1 MILHQIN
8 PNRTTACGHV
18 SVQHE
23 CLFSCKFFKRGVG
36 LFWGTCS
43 SVVNPNLKV
52 MPDISCWCLQE
63 DPHCP
68 SMFWNHARLL
78 AHKHTR
84 ARTCSCIITS
94 IIKDYPPDL
103 FIFRCPWHKPQEDDL
118 WPPPTTKPVH
128 QSAISLSETYES
140 NLHFIL
146 LSAAGLL
153 SLAGA
158 HSPAEPGL
166 LWLRTRLLLIHQ
178 SKGGKKI
185 KHTGLFVL
193 TSKTQT
199 EQPKWFVL
207 VVQ

>member
-1 MILHQIN
+1 MFFPRLHFHTHWNCNATDDPAAATCCSFLPYDMILHQIN
-8 PNRTTACGHV
+8 PNLTTACGHV

-23 CLFSCKFFKRGVG
+23 CLFSCKLFKRGVG

-78 AHKHTR
+78 AHKHTS

-103 FIFRCPWHKPQEDDL
+103 FIFRCPWHKPQVDDL
-118 WPPPTTKPVH
+118 WPPPLQNQFIRAPSVYQRPMNQTFASFCWVQQAYWVWPEPTH
-128 QSAISLSETYES
+128 QR
-140 NLHFIL
+140 
-146 LSAAGLL
+146 
-153 SLAGA
+153 SLACSDWG
-158 HSPAEPGL
+158 H
-166 LWLRTRLLLIHQ
+166 
-178 SKGGKKI
+178 
-185 KHTGLFVL
+185 VCY
-193 TSKTQT
+193 
-199 EQPKWFVL
+199 
-207 VVQ
+207 